1 MDSLNSI
8 PVEDFV
14 NEGIE
19 LIEKWKE
26 LKNTVV
32 SKTKTINENKT
43 SIETLERNIGID
55 NEFIQ
60 NLKNSIASSTNI
72 EDELKEFNLVE
83 CKINDFKKSCIQSI
97 SILLEL
103 HNKLCKETVLQ
114 EPKKKVFNITKS
126 NIISG
131 YESEY
136 EKSETDIDDPIGV
149 EAAKLLWGKID
160 NLQLRSDP
168 PISGIY
174 KDDMR
179 KSLVANDTSKEPNIS
194 GNSNLDIYFNE
205 K

>member
-1 MDSLNSI
+1 MDSQNSR

-19 LIEKWKE
+19 LIEKWKV
-26 LKNTVV
+26 LKNMVV

-43 SIETLERNIGID
+43 SIEILERNIGID

-60 NLKNSIASSTNI
+60 NLKNSITSYTNI

-83 CKINDFKKSCIQSI
+83 CKINDLRKSCIQSI

-114 EPKKKVFNITKS
+114 ETKKKVNITKS

-160 NLQLRSDP
+160 NLQLRPDP

-174 KDDMR
+174 KDDMCN
-179 KSLVANDTSKEPNIS
+179 KLIINDKETNIS
-194 GNSNLDIYFNE
+194 GNSNLDIYFG
-205 K
+205 KK